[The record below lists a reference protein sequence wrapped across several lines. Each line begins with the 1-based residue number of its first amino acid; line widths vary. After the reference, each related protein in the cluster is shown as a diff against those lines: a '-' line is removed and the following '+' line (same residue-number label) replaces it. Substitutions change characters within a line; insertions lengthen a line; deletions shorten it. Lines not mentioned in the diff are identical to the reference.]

1 MLKENIKVNGMEFG
15 SVEDLLVADYKQYR
29 KDKLGFVN
37 SNVTYR
43 GYKIGMITTDVD
55 FKVQKEHIEDQINV
69 IDKM

>member
-15 SVEDLLVADYKQYR
+15 SVDDLLVADYKQYR

-55 FKVQKEHIEDQINV
+55 FEVQKEHIEDQIKV